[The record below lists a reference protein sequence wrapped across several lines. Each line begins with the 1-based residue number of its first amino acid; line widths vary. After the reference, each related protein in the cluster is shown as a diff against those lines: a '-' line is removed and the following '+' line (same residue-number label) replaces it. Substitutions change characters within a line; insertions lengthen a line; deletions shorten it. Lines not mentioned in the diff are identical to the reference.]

1 MLRSAAKNAP
11 PAKSQ
16 RGNPETILQGEIMDA
31 LGLAPGVKV
40 WRNAIGTAVYESGA
54 RVEYGVGG
62 VGAPDL
68 LVEVFHEPT
77 GHWLAAWLEVK
88 TPVGAVRPD
97 QKTWHAAAR
106 MVTRIAPAPRNVA
119 VVRSVADACGVV
131 AEIQAHGRVVS
142 AWGIG
147 GACG

>member
-1 MLRSAAKNAP
+1 MQREAKKAAT
-11 PAKSQ
+11 PAALEKTIQ
-16 RGNPETILQGEIMDA
+16 RDIMVALGALDGVCVHRNNVGRATYFTREGNP
-31 LGLAPGVKV
+31 V
-40 WRNAIGTAVYESGA
+40 

-119 VVRSVADACGVV
+119 VVRSVADALGVV

-142 AWGIG
+142 AWGIPS
-147 GACG
+147 